1 MRRVVG
7 GVGRQPIIVHVEGML
22 TKPAPDWSTGT
33 IRMSREKGNV
43 DATVN
48 NVFSLM
54 TRGTSEWARM
64 EMSEG
69 TRRMDLTTIRTR

>member
-1 MRRVVG
+1 M
-7 GVGRQPIIVHVEGML
+7 HVEGML
-22 TKPAPDWSTGT
+22 TKPAPDWSTGS

-54 TRGTSEWARM
+54 ARSTSEWARM
-64 EMSEG
+64 KMSEG
-69 TRRMDLTTIRTR
+69 TRRIDLTTIKT